1 MNYVAFSFGV
11 VTALACVMV
20 LEKIE
25 QERRGV

>member
-20 LEKIE
+20 LEGIE
-25 QERRGV
+25 RERRGA